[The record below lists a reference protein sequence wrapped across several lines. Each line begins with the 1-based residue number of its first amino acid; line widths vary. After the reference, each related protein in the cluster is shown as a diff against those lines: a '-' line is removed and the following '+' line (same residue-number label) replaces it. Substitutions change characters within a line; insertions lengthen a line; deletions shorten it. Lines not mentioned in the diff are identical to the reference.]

1 MKRKNEVIVFSIIVV
16 LIISIIG
23 VFTTIGIRL
32 SKDSSIS
39 LPDFNKILSWFS
51 SEEEDE
57 DEEEEVYVEIEEVV
71 LKYEDVKYYPYQAEN
86 KKWGYVDENMNV
98 VIEAKFDDAT
108 IFSEGIGL
116 VEKDNK
122 YRYISKDGNYIFD
135 NAYYYAR
142 PFCGGYAMAEENGKS
157 VLIDYDGEKICEID
171 EDIYVSNFVDGIA
184 AYKKRN
190 KYGYI
195 DARGNILVKAKYE
208 YCEDFINGVAIVKD
222 KDNYYLIG
230 KDGKKLVN
238 SGFDYIRSYENKYF
252 LCSDD
257 ETSYLIDNTG
267 KKINLPIDEREIIR
281 FQKDGV
287 IFRSKN
293 EKCGFMDYEG
303 NIVFEAEVDF
313 VNEVI
318 NGISYGEIYNG
329 SKYEIVCIDNKGN
342 IIANYTE
349 LGYTN
354 VNEWYGEINVLAVDE
369 HLYLVDKMG
378 KKIENLDGVTAD
390 FYGNFVILS
399 KNDNT
404 NTKVYSQS
412 GKLLLDLSG
421 KYDIY
426 YTNLYG
432 IKNEENVLLLRNDKG
447 EAITINIQGK
457 IAK

>member
-51 SEEEDE
+51 SEEE
-57 DEEEEVYVEIEEVV
+57 EEEEVYVEIEEVV

-98 VIEAKFDDAT
+98 VIEAKFDNAT

-116 VEKDNK
+116 VEKDNR

-184 AYKKRN
+184 TYKKRN

-230 KDGKKLVN
+230 KNGKKLVN

-257 ETSYLIDNTG
+257 ENYYLIDNTG
-267 KKINLPIDEREIIR
+267 KKINLLIDERDIIR
-281 FQKDGV
+281 YQKDGV
-287 IFRSKN
+287 IFRGGN
-293 EKCGFMDYEG
+293 NKCGFMDYEG

-313 VNEVI
+313 VNKVI

-349 LGYTN
+349 LGYTD
-354 VNEWYGEINVLAVDE
+354 VNEWYGEINVLSSNE
-369 HLYLVDKMG
+369 HEYLVDKMG
-378 KKIENLDGVTAD
+378 NKIEDLNEVIVQ
-390 FYGNFVILS
+390 FYGDFIILS
-399 KNDNT
+399 KSDNT
-404 NTKVYSQS
+404 NTKVYSQK
-412 GKLLLDLSG
+412 GKLLLELD
-421 KYDIY
+421 DRY
-426 YTNLYG
+426 YINNTDLYG
-432 IKNEENVLLLRNDKG
+432 DDYEENILLLRNDKD
-447 EAITINIQGK
+447 ENVTINIHGK